1 MNVLLDRF
9 RITET
14 NRSRSEFGLWLLSFL
29 WTGVSLWR
37 TRPRPLSLLCLRLLP
52 FSLLSEVKRPFFR
65 GGCEA
70 SASGVAD
77 GEKSSDAA
85 EHRGGGGGV
94 GVVAPS
100 RPPSPAAALYACL
113 SLESTF
119 SLQQPHHTHTSPGTA
134 PSSGWGR
141 GGRLGGGGRGWR
153 VEGFRWRGTAD
164 SY

>member
-1 MNVLLDRF
+1 MILRF

-52 FSLLSEVKRPFFR
+52 FSLLSEVKQPFLR

-85 EHRGGGGGV
+85 EHRGGGGG
-94 GVVAPS
+94 GGGSGWSPPVAHRRPLLPFMFVS
-100 RPPSPAAALYACL
+100 TWNPPSP
-113 SLESTF
+113 SS
-119 SLQQPHHTHTSPGTA
+119 SPITHTPHQA
-134 PSSGWGR
+134 Q
-141 GGRLGGGGRGWR
+141 LLHQAGGGGEAGGRREG
-153 VEGFRWRGTAD
+153 VEGGGFQVEGD
-164 SY
+164 G